1 LIFDTIAR
9 SSPISNQRTTRFY
22 LGIVSI
28 LLLTISLAV
37 ANNFF
42 LNSYAQNNKEQVNL
56 TGLFVDPADRWK
68 DLIPSALQELRT
80 RHPNLDIEVNYTIYP
95 YNDARTQILKSMSN
109 GLPVDLI
116 SLDQIWLGEF
126 ANKSYIVDLTD
137 HVKNWGGLSDWY
149 QANLDGNLYNDKVYG
164 IWAWTDIRSI
174 WYWKDLLNQTGIDP
188 NSLKTWDGY
197 IESAKKLDAA
207 LEQRG
212 IHGIELVGGPGSQNE
227 WYPFLWMAGGDIL
240 QYKPGHP
247 TKGSYWFPTYNSTE
261 GVKALEFFR
270 QLVSANVKP
279 ITVDFEKEFAAK
291 NYTIMLGG
299 SWLPGNFVPLTK
311 QNFEQKIGMIP
322 MFPVPNEGTRTSSI
336 MGGWLL
342 SIPQTSK
349 HKELAWELITIMLKP
364 EILSPVLAKYG
375 YLPTQV
381 SIGEGPYSAALRNS
395 IPYYDQLISMITFG
409 HSRPNIPEYPQIADQ
424 IRQAID
430 EVYAGSKT
438 PKEALDDAAEKSV
451 KTLGW

>member
-1 LIFDTIAR
+1 VDNPNHILIFSTTAR
-9 SSPISNQRTTRFY
+9 PINKQITTRSY
-22 LGIVSI
+22 LGIIPI
-28 LLLTISLAV
+28 LFLAISLAV

-42 LNSYAQNNKEQVNL
+42 LNSYAQNKQEQVNL
-56 TGLFVDPADRWK
+56 TGLFVEPADRWK

-109 GLPVDLI
+109 VPVDLI

-137 HVKNWGGLSDWY
+137 
-149 QANLDGNLYNDKVYG
+149 
-164 IWAWTDIRSI
+164 R
-174 WYWKDLLNQTGIDP
+174 IDP

-227 WYPFLWMAGGDIL
+227 WYPFLWMTGGDIL

-261 GVKALEFFR
+261 GVRALEFFR

-291 NYTIMLGG
+291 NYTVMLGG

-381 SIGEGPYSAALRNS
+381 SIGEGPYSAVLRNS

-438 PKEALDDAAEKSV
+438 PKEALDDAAEKSA